1 MKFSLSNAVK
11 NYDFVK
17 RFWIWLS
24 IPVAI
29 ILIGVIISLAFGI
42 NIGMDFTG
50 GTSIEINLNGTYTE
64 ESQTYKDFYSD
75 VTDILS
81 AKGIDANIRRAE
93 SDRDTI
99 VRIEYQKVVDD
110 METVNAELTTELR
123 NAYKQYFSGDEA
135 TNIKFTEKTTPSVN
149 ETLARAV
156 LAISV
161 AAVVMLIYICIRFD
175 WRSGLAAVVA
185 LILNA
190 LAMISMTIICRIEI
204 NLTFIAAIITIIAYS
219 INATIVIFDRIRENK
234 KKALHAEGKTYL
246 KDIANTSIRDS
257 FTRTIYTTI
266 TTLIPITVL
275 AIIAVVTIQE
285 FALPIIFGLLA
296 GIFSSIFIAPAL
308 WVLFSGDKLNVEK
321 VDKKGKAK
329 A

>member
-64 ESQTYKDFYSD
+64 DSQTYRDFYSD